1 MSDRADQRRF
11 RREVQQ
17 AQAQGRAISASKMDE
32 RAANAE
38 YLRGKN
44 PTEQRRQDF
53 EHTRGL
59 LNLGNETSLHSQ
71 TVRDTRF
78 DRAHDMSNLFAS
90 GDAGGASGVMP
101 RRGSAGGPPG
111 GSPGGRPVTVSDL
124 ETLWKRL
131 DESGGDV
138 IESAQG
144 GTKARMLADILNFGS
159 EQGGQQGGLPFDNQ
173 TFKKSFLEMMKWQ
186 GHGNLGQDLGNAPA
200 AWESLIAKE
209 LGRHTEQAYG
219 QPQRQRNPN
228 PIRHIQDPN
237 NSKHHYFTNRYAES
251 GDVDH
256 MSPSSERLHGMIR
269 NQWLDEQSAGG
280 EGAAAGAAPGGEGA
294 AAGLKLAAPG
304 GRSGSI
310 RMTNADKMLAM
321 MEQGGGSSSAEAQRD
336 AEYLDKYYGQKRDE
350 ALPRVPQNRA
360 VFDAMKRGLT
370 PSEQKFADQ
379 QAQLAGYPYDAGIG
393 DVLDA
398 YAPQLKEWIKKG
410 GDKAVRALMEGL
422 GWQFKE

>member
-1 MSDRADQRRF
+1 
-11 RREVQQ
+11 
-17 AQAQGRAISASKMDE
+17 
-32 RAANAE
+32 
-38 YLRGKN
+38 
-44 PTEQRRQDF
+44 
-53 EHTRGL
+53 
-59 LNLGNETSLHSQ
+59 
-71 TVRDTRF
+71 
-78 DRAHDMSNLFAS
+78 
-90 GDAGGASGVMP
+90 
-101 RRGSAGGPPG
+101 
-111 GSPGGRPVTVSDL
+111 VSDL

-310 RMTNADKMLAM
+310 RMTNADKMLDM
-321 MEQGGGSSSAEAQRD
+321 MEQDKLIGESLNVAGQDHVRPQYQIGTNPDGSPIIHQEESLRDRRNRRRDASGWENVSKGHGPSQRWGKKSAETVQAEQEKVAAGKRAKQD
-336 AEYLDKYYGQKRDE
+336 AKGPYGKRTADPISGILSFIMDIFQKTPKGAPGSGHGSDLWQNLIGAPGSPSQEHANRIALTDGPNWRDE
-350 ALPRVPQNRA
+350 ELNITRTGQ
-360 VFDAMKRGLT
+360 
-370 PSEQKFADQ
+370 
-379 QAQLAGYPYDAGIG
+379 
-393 DVLDA
+393 
-398 YAPQLKEWIKKG
+398 
-410 GDKAVRALMEGL
+410 
-422 GWQFKE
+422 GWQKTLLERAKRIAKRSK